1 MAYLLAVFWV
11 GACYSPPNTKTPII
25 KKKPKKNGCK
35 ERKKENVERDCRFA
49 V

>member
-25 KKKPKKNGCK
+25 KKNQKKMVV
-35 ERKKENVERDCRFA
+35 KKEKKKT
-49 V
+49 